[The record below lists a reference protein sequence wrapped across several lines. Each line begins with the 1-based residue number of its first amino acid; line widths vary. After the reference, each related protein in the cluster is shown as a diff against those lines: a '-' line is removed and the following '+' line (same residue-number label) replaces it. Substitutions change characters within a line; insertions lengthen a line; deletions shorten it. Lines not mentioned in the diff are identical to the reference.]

1 MTIAKAVISGTV
13 FRAPEERFTTNNV
26 AVTSLVLDIGEK
38 EETLVRVISKRTAL
52 ADVLSSISKG
62 DRIIVEGRLQTANAK
77 MDDGSERKIYELDA
91 NTIETMGAGSTSSS
105 SSSNED
111 IVKIQDDDLGE
122 DLISEEEIP
131 F

>member
-26 AVTSLVLDIGEK
+26 GVTSLVLDIGEK
-38 EETLVRVISKRTAL
+38 DETLVRVISKRTAL
-52 ADVLSSISKG
+52 SEILSTIEKG

-91 NTIETMGAGSTSSS
+91 STIETMGANAKSSS
-105 SSSNED
+105 ASSNED
-111 IVKIQDDDLGE
+111 IVKIQDEDLGE
-122 DLISEEEIP
+122 ELISEEEIP